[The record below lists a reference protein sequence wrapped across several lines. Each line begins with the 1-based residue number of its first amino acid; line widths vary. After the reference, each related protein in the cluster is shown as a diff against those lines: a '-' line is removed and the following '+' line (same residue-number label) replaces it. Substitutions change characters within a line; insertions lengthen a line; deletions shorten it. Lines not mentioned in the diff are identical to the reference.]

1 MPASWALAGQIAL
14 LAGTYYAAARF
25 ALLLAMSLL
34 FIGVIMVAF
43 RERKRGLHDMLAGTY
58 VVKSE

>member
-1 MPASWALAGQIAL
+1 MTSTKISFLRAAG
-14 LAGTYYAAARF
+14 RWF

-34 FIGVIMVAF
+34 FTGVIMVAF
-43 RERKRGLHDMLAGTY
+43 TECKRGLHDMFAGTY